1 MSDQSNRVPPAPK
14 PNTGGTHDTATGK
27 GPQRPDNE
35 PQVAPAEA
43 PPANDEAP
51 GSPGDSKLPTR
62 LFPRT
67 AA

>member
-35 PQVAPAEA
+35 PQVAPADA
-43 PPANDEAP
+43 PQANDDASET
-51 GSPGDSKLPTR
+51 SKDGDR
-62 LFPRT
+62 R
-67 AA
+67 